1 MMSGRRRSSCSVQSE
16 TARLLRTV
24 RMIERMERWRES
36 VTEGHPD
43 KVCDQISDAV
53 LDALL
58 TIDPE
63 SRVACETST
72 TTGLVVLMGEI
83 STTAHIDYQQIV
95 RDTIRDI
102 GYTRGKY
109 GFDCDTC
116 AVLTA
121 IHEQSPD
128 IAQGVD
134 HALEAR
140 EGSEEELLN
149 QGS

>member
-1 MMSGRRRSSCSVQSE
+1 
-16 TARLLRTV
+16 
-24 RMIERMERWRES
+24 MERRLFTSES

-43 KVCDQISDAV
+43 KICDQISDAI

-58 TIDPE
+58 AKDPQ

-83 STTAHIDYQQIV
+83 STKAHIDYQSIV
-95 RDTIRDI
+95 REKIREI

-121 IHEQSPD
+121 IHQQSPD

-134 HALEAR
+134 HALEVR
-140 EGSEEELLN
+140 DGGDDSLLDIGAGD
-149 QGS
+149 QGLMFGRSSLLVRSASSFSS